1 MTSPPALFTPL
12 TLRYTTA
19 RNRVWVSPMCQ
30 YSAASDGL
38 VAPWHRVHYG
48 ALAAGGAGLV
58 MVEATAVVPEG
69 RITLGDL
76 GLWDDAQVPGLR
88 DLASY
93 IHDQGAVAA
102 IQLGHAG
109 RKASTTPMWAGSTPL
124 TEEQGAYQA
133 LAPSPL
139 AFGNY
144 PVPGEMTVAQ
154 IEAVVA
160 AFKAAA
166 VRASRAGFDVIE
178 IHAAHGY
185 LLHQFASPLSNQRS
199 DAYGGSLE
207 DRTRLTMQVLR
218 EVRSAVPNEVVVAMR
233 ISYTDWV
240 AGGWDLE
247 QSLQLAHW
255 AQAAGLDHLDVSSG
269 GVVDHAKTPLAP
281 GYQAPAAAKIKQA
294 TGLSVNTV
302 GLIQT
307 ADQANNLVREG
318 QVDAVMVGRPLLGNP
333 HLPMAW
339 ADALGLEAAALCPP
353 QYFKARW

>member
-1 MTSPPALFTPL
+1 MALLPALFTPL

-19 RNRVWVSPMCQ
+19 PNRVWVSPMCQ
-30 YSAASDGL
+30 YSAAADGQ
-38 VAPWHRVHYG
+38 VAPWHQVHYG
-48 ALAAGGAGLV
+48 ALATGGAGLV
-58 MVEATAVVPEG
+58 MVEATAVAPEG
-69 RITLGDL
+69 RITLSDL

-88 DLASY
+88 DLASF
-93 IHDQGAVAA
+93 IHDQGVVAA

-109 RKASTTPMWAGSTPL
+109 RKASIAPMWAGSTPL
-124 TEEQGAYQA
+124 TEEQGAYQT
-133 LAPSPL
+133 LAPSPI

-207 DRTRLTMQVLR
+207 NRTRLTMQVLQA
-218 EVRSAVPNEVVVAMR
+218 VRGAVPGEVVVAMR
-233 ISYTDWV
+233 ISATDHV
-240 AGGWDLE
+240 AGGWDLD

-255 AQAAGLDHLDVSSG
+255 AKTAGLDHLDVSSG
-269 GVVDHAKTPLAP
+269 GLVDYAKAPMTP
-281 GYQAPAAAKIKQA
+281 GNRTSAAAKIKQA
-294 TGLSVNTV
+294 TGLSVNSV
-302 GLIQT
+302 GLIRSAQ
-307 ADQANNLVREG
+307 QANQLVSDG
-318 QVDAVMVGRPLLGNP
+318 AVDAVMVGRPLLGNP
-333 HLPMAW
+333 RLPIAW
-339 ADALGLEAAALCPP
+339 AAALGLDPVAVCPP
-353 QYFKARW
+353 QYFDAAW